1 LTGNEGI
8 TIASNSTAIFYTAG
22 SFDIAGKGMVNNG
35 GRPINCQV
43 YGLTTCTSVKYSG
56 NAIYNGTI
64 YAPSADLQIKGG
76 GSAGE
81 VCGAFV
87 AKSLTMTGGTVFHYD
102 EYLGKQGPGSSFN
115 INSWKSYRWT
125 GSYWAA
131 D

>member
-1 LTGNEGI
+1 
-8 TIASNSTAIFYTAG
+8 
-22 SFDIAGKGMVNNG
+22 MVNNG